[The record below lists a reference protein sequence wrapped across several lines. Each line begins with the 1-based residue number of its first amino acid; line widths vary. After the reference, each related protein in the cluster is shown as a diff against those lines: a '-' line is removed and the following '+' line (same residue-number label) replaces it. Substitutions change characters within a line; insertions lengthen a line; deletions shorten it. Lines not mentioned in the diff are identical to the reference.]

1 MQIVEQNSFDVRV
14 AISRF
19 AHPDAALQI
28 VLLPMIHIG
37 SPAFYEKISDHL
49 RMSDAII
56 YEGVT
61 SRKANILFRVQ
72 RMLARFNK
80 DGFVHQ
86 SDGIDLYPLRERL
99 IHGDVSMAT
108 FDQEWRSMPLWVRG
122 LLQAVLPF
130 AAIYLAMTGT
140 KQAMARVLAM
150 DDLPSREE
158 VLDDS
163 LISSEVDR
171 IVLDVR
177 DTKLLDSINRC
188 FHERRTEPSTVA
200 ILYGAA
206 HMRAVIRFITG
217 KLGYRA
223 VSSEWVIVF
232 EL

>member
-1 MQIVEQNSFDVRV
+1 
-14 AISRF
+14 
-19 AHPDAALQI
+19 
-28 VLLPMIHIG
+28 MIHIG
-37 SPAFYEKISDHL
+37 SPGFYEKISEHL
-49 RMSDAII
+49 QRSDAII
-56 YEGVT
+56 HEGVV
-61 SRKANILFRVQ
+61 SHKASIIFRVQ
-72 RMLARFNK
+72 RILARFNN
-80 DGFVHQ
+80 DGLVHQ
-86 SDGIDLYPLRERL
+86 SEGIDLHPLRDRL

-108 FDQEWRSMPLWVRG
+108 FDQEWRSIPLWVRG

-140 KQAMARVLAM
+140 KRTIARVLAM

-163 LISSEVDR
+163 VISSEVDR
-171 IVLDVR
+171 LVLDVR

-188 FHERRTEPSTVA
+188 FHERRAEPATVA